1 LLAEQRGLSDEKV
14 STIIAGQRPADLT
27 KAESVTYDFAFA
39 LVNGGALPEPTYKA
53 AVREFGNKGANE
65 LSYLV
70 GVYRLLSITLNTF
83 DIQVID

>member
-1 LLAEQRGLSDEKV
+1 MKRSQRSLLGNDRRISPRQNPSL
-14 STIIAGQRPADLT
+14 TISP
-27 KAESVTYDFAFA
+27 FA

-65 LSYLV
+65 LSYFV
-70 GVYRLLSITLNTF
+70 GVYRLVSITLNTF